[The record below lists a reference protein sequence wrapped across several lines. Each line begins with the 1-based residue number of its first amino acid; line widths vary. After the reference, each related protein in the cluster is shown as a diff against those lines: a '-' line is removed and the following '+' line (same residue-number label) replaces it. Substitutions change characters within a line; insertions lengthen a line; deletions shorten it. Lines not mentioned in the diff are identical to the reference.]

1 MRTGPRAIDGE
12 WITSPRIYKTK
23 KLSNARK
30 QDKRIKREHDK
41 MLRMQQRM
49 RNDDDDDDD
58 DDTSIDLIPMP
69 PLSEE
74 GQPKSTLTNNP
85 WVDEVLDLE
94 TGTGMFHFN
103 TLFSPFCK
111 S

>member
-1 MRTGPRAIDGE
+1 MADGE
-12 WITSPRIYKTK
+12 QKVSLSLSLAGRQQPRKR
-23 KLSNARK
+23 KLDAALGN
-30 QDKRIKREHDK
+30 
-41 MLRMQQRM
+41 
-49 RNDDDDDDD
+49 NDDD

>member
-1 MRTGPRAIDGE
+1 
-12 WITSPRIYKTK
+12 
-23 KLSNARK
+23 
-30 QDKRIKREHDK
+30 

-58 DDTSIDLIPMP
+58 DTSIDLIPMP
-69 PLSEE
+69 ALSEE

-94 TGTGMFHFN
+94 TGTGMFRLS
-103 TLFSPFCK
+103 TLFSPSCK